1 MINDLEKKKKKERKQ
16 EKGSQEPFVEQCH
29 PHEQSTAWQSEKLIQ
44 LPILLNDNSPQN
56 GKKE

>member
-1 MINDLEKKKKKERKQ
+1 MINDLEKKKK

-29 PHEQSTAWQSEKLIQ
+29 PHEQSTACQSEKLIQ
-44 LPILLNDNSPQN
+44 LPILLNNNSPQN